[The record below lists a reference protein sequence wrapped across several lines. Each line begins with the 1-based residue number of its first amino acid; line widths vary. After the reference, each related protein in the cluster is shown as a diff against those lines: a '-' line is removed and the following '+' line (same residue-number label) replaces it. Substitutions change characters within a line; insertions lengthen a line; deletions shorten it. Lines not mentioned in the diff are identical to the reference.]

1 MRVRD
6 LSDGRVLLIDGG
18 TLVRILSSRGITVR
32 NEGVLVCISSSKSVT
47 VRNLGVGRALA
58 CEVNPEATLVRSLDL
73 FEWVGYE
80 ASDSIEFKGVKGSA
94 FFDLFLDLLFTLFYW
109 VFLL

>member
-1 MRVRD
+1 M
-6 LSDGRVLLIDGG
+6 
-18 TLVRILSSRGITVR
+18 
-32 NEGVLVCISSSKSVT
+32 

-58 CEVNPEATLVRSLDL
+58 YKVNPKATLVHSLDL
-73 FEWVGYE
+73 FKWVRYK
-80 ASDSIEFKGVKGSA
+80 ASNSIEFKGVKGSA